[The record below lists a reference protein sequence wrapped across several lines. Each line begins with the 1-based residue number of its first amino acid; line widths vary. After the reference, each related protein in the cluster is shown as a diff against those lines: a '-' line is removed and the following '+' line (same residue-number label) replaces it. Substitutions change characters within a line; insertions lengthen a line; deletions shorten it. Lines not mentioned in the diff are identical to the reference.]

1 MHLYD
6 IFFIHSS
13 TSGQLGNVHILSV
26 VSSATMDMG
35 VEIYF
40 RDSDFNYFGYIPR
53 NGIAGL
59 YGSSNFK
66 VFKKCLCYYNSLP
79 FPPPLSPALSPLS
92 VSPRVVVHV
101 HQFWVNILW
110 FIPSPSFIVSPHLLL
125 AAVSLFHISKLLY
138 LFCSLA
144 YCVH

>member
-1 MHLYD
+1 MHVYD

-13 TSGQLGNVHILSV
+13 TSGQLGNFHILSV

-40 RDSDFNYFGYIPR
+40 RDSDFNYIRYIPR

-66 VFKKCLCYYNSLP
+66 VFKKYLCYYNSRFYLP
-79 FPPPLSPALSPLS
+79 FPPPLSPTLSPLS

-101 HQFWVNILW
+101 HQF
-110 FIPSPSFIVSPHLLL
+110 
-125 AAVSLFHISKLLY
+125 
-138 LFCSLA
+138 
-144 YCVH
+144 